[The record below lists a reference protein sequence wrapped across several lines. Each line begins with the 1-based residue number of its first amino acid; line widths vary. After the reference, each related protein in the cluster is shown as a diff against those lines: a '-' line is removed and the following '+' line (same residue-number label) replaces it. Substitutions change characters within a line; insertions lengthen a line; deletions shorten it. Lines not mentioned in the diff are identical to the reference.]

1 LHFGILTNGTEYN
14 GSISSWWKCQKV
26 ATTTAAKKVEAS
38 NDRSLTSDDPEIQ
51 AFYNQLTDKER
62 IAHSIAVD
70 KLGTSYDVSRTH
82 GFLKWKKSV
91 GTK

>member
-1 LHFGILTNGTEYN
+1 MDKFLRGGD
-14 GSISSWWKCQKV
+14 K
-26 ATTTAAKKVEAS
+26 TAVAKKPTAVVTQS
-38 NDRSLTSDDPEIQ
+38 SSLFCNLTSNDPEIQ

-82 GFLKWKKSV
+82 GFLKWKK
-91 GTK
+91 KCNQIE